1 MADLTIKLTNVVSLW
16 RSMFFLVLY
25 NSLEYKPPS
34 FHLLSESE
42 NTKQSGAFFLFIK
55 KIHLTLLPLI
65 LLPTDY

>member
-1 MADLTIKLTNVVSLW
+1 MEIYV
-16 RSMFFLVLY
+16 FLALY

-42 NTKQSGAFFLFIK
+42 NTKQSGVFFLFIK
-55 KIHLTLLPLI
+55 KVHLTLLPLI